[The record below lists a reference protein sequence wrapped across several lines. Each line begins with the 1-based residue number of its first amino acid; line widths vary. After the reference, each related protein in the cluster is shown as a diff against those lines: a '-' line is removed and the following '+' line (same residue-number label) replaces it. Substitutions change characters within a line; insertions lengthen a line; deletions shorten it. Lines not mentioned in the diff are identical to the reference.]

1 MARLQLVVVVVLA
14 TAAWLATLHT
24 QSTAVHAAT
33 ILVDASQ
40 PGGIGCGSAGNQ
52 CRTLAEAFTEASASG
67 DVIQLAAGQYPVNSL
82 SASVEPTFR
91 PTRAL
96 SSPKLT
102 YTPPSCLL
110 QQCLIDSDTTN
121 WCSQWCCRNCSLG
134 MLSRVRGPYR

>member
-52 CRTLAEAFTEASASG
+52 CRTMAEAFTEASASG

-82 SASVEPTFR
+82 SASVEPTLQH
-91 PTRAL
+91 AL
-96 SSPKLT
+96 YPAQSSPTLHLPVCYSNVSLT
-102 YTPPSCLL
+102 VTPQTGVANGAAVIVASVCCLV
-110 QQCLIDSDTTN
+110 C
-121 WCSQWCCRNCSLG
+121 
-134 MLSRVRGPYR
+134 VAYR